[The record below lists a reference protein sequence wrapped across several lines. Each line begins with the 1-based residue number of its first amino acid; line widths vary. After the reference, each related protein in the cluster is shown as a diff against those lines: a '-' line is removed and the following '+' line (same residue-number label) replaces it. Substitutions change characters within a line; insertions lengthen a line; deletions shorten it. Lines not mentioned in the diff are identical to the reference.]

1 MVYSGSGEPVRHLKK
16 IVGLLLSV
24 LFLWLALRK
33 VDLTQIPMLLPRA
46 RLSFLPLLLITYTC
60 EQLWRAARWKMLLR
74 ERVIP
79 FFNLYAGIVLCYLF
93 NNLLPARAGEFA
105 RALYLGRKGLARTSE
120 AFGSVVLERF
130 LDGVFL
136 VSLLGYVVWRFQMP
150 AILEAAISSAVI
162 FYAVIFLI
170 ILLLQFR
177 RSWVDRPLQW
187 VIKPLPQPW
196 QERILS
202 IQGSFISGFDL
213 IRYPLPFFYA
223 LVLTYISWGF
233 SILTLWLTCQMWVLG
248 IDLDGVILLM
258 AVLSVGSM
266 IPSSPGMIGIYQ
278 YCCVLALSDLLK
290 VNRELAATF
299 ALAAHL
305 QSYLYILLVGMGV
318 MAYEKMSYQEL
329 SRSAEEN
336 EAESPA

>member
-1 MVYSGSGEPVRHLKK
+1 MRHLKK
-16 IVGLLLSV
+16 IFGFLLSV

-33 VDLTQIPMLLPRA
+33 VDLAQIPALLSRA
-46 RLSFLPLLLITYTC
+46 KLSYLPIIFVSVTF
-60 EQLWRAARWKMLLR
+60 EQLWRAARWKVLLR

-105 RALYLGRKGLARTSE
+105 RAFYLGRKGLARTSE

-136 VSLLGYVVWRFQMP
+136 VSMLGFVVWRFQMP
-150 AILEAAISSAVI
+150 SILEAAISSAVL
-162 FYAVIFLI
+162 FYAAIFLI

-177 RSWVDRPLQW
+177 RSWVDGPLRF
-187 VIKPLPQPW
+187 VIKPLPQHW
-196 QERILS
+196 QDRILS
-202 IQGSFISGFDL
+202 VQSSFISGFDL
-213 IRYPLPFFYA
+213 IRYPLPFVYS

-233 SILTLWLTCQMWVLG
+233 SLLTMWLTCEMWDLG
-248 IDLDGVILLM
+248 ISFDGVILLM

-299 ALAAHL
+299 GLAAHL
-305 QSYLYILLVGMGV
+305 QGYLYVLIVGMGV
-318 MAYEKMSYQEL
+318 LAYEKMSYQEF

-336 EAESPA
+336 EEQLPA